1 MSGGLEKV
9 KAINEMVVVYESN
22 EPFWAQGLMDAL
34 REGEEDFN
42 PELADDAG
50 LNNESILRDNC
61 FLSDSSLGS

>member
-9 KAINEMVVVYESN
+9 KAISEMVVVYESS

-34 REGEEDFN
+34 REEDFN

>member
-9 KAINEMVVVYESN
+9 KAISEMVVVYESN

-34 REGEEDFN
+34 REEDFN

-50 LNNESILRDNC
+50 LNNKSILRDSC
-61 FLSDSSLGS
+61 FLPDSSLGS

>member
-1 MSGGLEKV
+1 MSGGLERV
-9 KAINEMVVVYESN
+9 KAMGEMVVVYESN

-34 REGEEDFN
+34 REDDFN
-42 PELADDAG
+42 PELANDTG

>member
-9 KAINEMVVVYESN
+9 KAISEMVVVYESN

-34 REGEEDFN
+34 REEDFN